1 MNDKTNAASPLPI
14 EDYALIGNCQS
25 AALVGRNGSI
35 DWLCW
40 PYFDSDACF
49 AALLGSPNHGRW
61 LIAPAAAEVDAS
73 RRYRGD
79 TMILETLFETTE
91 GSVTVVDFM
100 PIGLD
105 TFSIVRRVQGRRGR
119 VAMHMQ
125 LTLRFEY
132 GSVTPWV
139 TRLQS
144 EPGIEAIGG
153 PNRVVLRSGVPVHG
167 EDQATV
173 ARFIVAE
180 GQAVEFTLSWG
191 PSHLPIPE
199 AFDTADALSRT
210 KAFWRDWS
218 ERCSYKGAWR
228 EPVLRSLLT
237 LKALSFLPTGALVAA
252 PTTSL
257 PERLA
262 GPRNWDYRF
271 CWLRDATLTLVA
283 LMAAGFID
291 EAAAWRNWLH
301 RAVAGNPDDV
311 QIMYGLRGE
320 RRLFEWSPGWL
331 PGYQGASPVRVG
343 NAAATQLQLDTYGE
357 VMRALRAGRRH
368 GLVGKGEAW
377 PMQTKFI
384 EHLEQIW
391 DQPDDGIW
399 EVRGGRRHFTHSKI
413 MAWVAIDCTVRD
425 AETFNMA
432 GPIDR
437 WRALR
442 DHMHCVI
449 CDKGFSKKRNSFT
462 QSFGSSDLDAS
473 LLLIPQV
480 GFLPANDPRV
490 ISTVRAIEHDLLV
503 DGWVLRYRTE
513 NGADGLPP
521 GEGVFLP
528 CSFWLATV
536 YQQQGRGREALALFK
551 RMLALR
557 NDVGLLSE
565 EYDPQT
571 ERLVGNFPQAYSHL
585 ALVATALALNGGDWG
600 EACRA

>member
-320 RRLFEWSPGWL
+320 RRLFRMVPRLATWISRRL
-331 PGYQGASPVRVG
+331 PGARRQRGRHTTATRYLRRGHEGSTRRASPW
-343 NAAATQLQLDTYGE
+343 TC
-357 VMRALRAGRRH
+357 
-368 GLVGKGEAW
+368 W
-377 PMQTKFI
+377 
-384 EHLEQIW
+384 
-391 DQPDDGIW
+391 
-399 EVRGGRRHFTHSKI
+399 
-413 MAWVAIDCTVRD
+413 
-425 AETFNMA
+425 
-432 GPIDR
+432 
-437 WRALR
+437 
-442 DHMHCVI
+442 
-449 CDKGFSKKRNSFT
+449 
-462 QSFGSSDLDAS
+462 
-473 LLLIPQV
+473 
-480 GFLPANDPRV
+480 
-490 ISTVRAIEHDLLV
+490 
-503 DGWVLRYRTE
+503 
-513 NGADGLPP
+513 
-521 GEGVFLP
+521 
-528 CSFWLATV
+528 
-536 YQQQGRGREALALFK
+536 
-551 RMLALR
+551 
-557 NDVGLLSE
+557 
-565 EYDPQT
+565 
-571 ERLVGNFPQAYSHL
+571 
-585 ALVATALALNGGDWG
+585 
-600 EACRA
+600 

>member
-1 MNDKTNAASPLPI
+1 
-14 EDYALIGNCQS
+14 
-25 AALVGRNGSI
+25 
-35 DWLCW
+35 
-40 PYFDSDACF
+40 
-49 AALLGSPNHGRW
+49 
-61 LIAPAAAEVDAS
+61 
-73 RRYRGD
+73 
-79 TMILETLFETTE
+79 
-91 GSVTVVDFM
+91 
-100 PIGLD
+100 
-105 TFSIVRRVQGRRGR
+105 
-119 VAMHMQ
+119 
-125 LTLRFEY
+125 
-132 GSVTPWV
+132 
-139 TRLQS
+139 
-144 EPGIEAIGG
+144 
-153 PNRVVLRSGVPVHG
+153 
-167 EDQATV
+167 
-173 ARFIVAE
+173 
-180 GQAVEFTLSWG
+180 
-191 PSHLPIPE
+191 
-199 AFDTADALSRT
+199 
-210 KAFWRDWS
+210 
-218 ERCSYKGAWR
+218 
-228 EPVLRSLLT
+228 
-237 LKALSFLPTGALVAA
+237 
-252 PTTSL
+252 
-257 PERLA
+257 
-262 GPRNWDYRF
+262 
-271 CWLRDATLTLVA
+271 
-283 LMAAGFID
+283 
-291 EAAAWRNWLH
+291 
-301 RAVAGNPDDV
+301 
-311 QIMYGLRGE
+311 
-320 RRLFEWSPGWL
+320 
-331 PGYQGASPVRVG
+331 VRVG

-571 ERLVGNFPQAYSHL
+571 KRLVGNFPQAYSHL
-585 ALVATALALNGGDWG
+585 ALVATARALDGSGWRLAPSRKGSPRDNREPG
-600 EACRA
+600 